1 MTLLACCNRQHT
13 CTLRREREWEKQAQD
28 NEGRKEG
35 RKKVGSGWVG
45 LDWAEI
51 GEGRTWL
58 WVWEREG
65 GLSKGGKEEDEG
77 EGGGW

>member
-1 MTLLACCNRQHT
+1 M
-13 CTLRREREWEKQAQD
+13 
-28 NEGRKEG
+28 KEG
-35 RKKVGSGWVG
+35 GKEEGWLRLG
-45 LDWAEI
+45 WAEI